1 MADRNWLD
9 ATPPKTS
16 FVFGLILGIGA
27 MALIA
32 LIAVLTLVMKDDTFK
47 LGGSKGDADN
57 NIAAAPPINDNFQ
70 PPEAPLG
77 PVDVAITDKDHIRG
91 NKDAKVTLVEF
102 SDFQCPYCSKYEPTV
117 SQALAEYKD
126 KIRVIYKH
134 FPLESIHPFARPAAE
149 ASECAAEQGKF
160 WEYHDELFA
169 NQDKFADSYFGEL
182 AKKLGLDTSKF
193 STCVTSGRGKVK
205 VDADY
210 QQGISAGV
218 QGTPHTLVN
227 GIAVSGA
234 VPYASLKAQID
245 AALAAV
251 K

>member
-1 MADRNWLD
+1 MAERNWLD

-32 LIAVLTLVMKDDTFK
+32 LIAVLTLLLKGDKLNLGSSGGSGNNVAVAPTVDDTF
-47 LGGSKGDADN
+47 A
-57 NIAAAPPINDNFQ
+57 
-70 PPEAPLG
+70 PEAPTG

-91 NKDAKVTLVEF
+91 NKDAKVPLVEF
-102 SDFQCPYCSKYEPTV
+102 SDFQCPFCSRVEPTV
-117 SQALAEYKD
+117 TQALAEYKD
-126 KIRVIYKH
+126 KIRVVYKH

-160 WEYHDELFA
+160 WEYHDELFG

-182 AKKLGLDTSKF
+182 AKTLGLDTNKF
-193 STCVTSGRGKVK
+193 STCVTSGRGKAI

-245 AALAAV
+245 TAIAAV